1 MSALRR
7 ALQSAVHTADRVV
20 ATAALRCG
28 RERPALLGFMFH
40 GVYENERE
48 ATSGAVAPFQ
58 PATVADLR
66 RTVEYFST
74 HGYRFVT
81 PGEIAAGLEP
91 GGLYAWLTFD
101 DGYANNLRALEV
113 LREFAAPA
121 TFFVS
126 TNHVLEGRGFWW
138 DILYR
143 HRRRRG
149 ATAESISTELAA
161 LQRVGL
167 EELER
172 VIVGECGADAWRPTG
187 DTDRPLTA
195 AELRRLAGEPLAA
208 IGNHTAD
215 HVSLAALS
223 DDGARAQIRAC
234 QQTVADIAGR
244 TPAAIA
250 YPYGFYD
257 ARVVRLARAEGLQV
271 GAVTAPG
278 KNSIH
283 LRGEQAM
290 VVQRYMLRAGPQS
303 LEDECRACRSDLQL
317 INGLRRLRRQG
328 SPDSAAAQSPR

>member
-1 MSALRR
+1 
-7 ALQSAVHTADRVV
+7 
-20 ATAALRCG
+20 
-28 RERPALLGFMFH
+28 MFH
-40 GVYENERE
+40 CVYENERE

-74 HGYRFVT
+74 NGYRFVT

-126 TNHVLEGRGFWW
+126 TNHILQGRAFWW
-138 DILYR
+138 DVLYR
-143 HRRRRG
+143 YRRRHG
-149 ATAESISTELAA
+149 ATAQSISKELAA
-161 LQRVGL
+161 RQRSSL

-172 VIVGECGADAWRPTG
+172 FISSECGPDPWRPAG

-195 AELRRLAGEPLAA
+195 TELRSLAGEPLAA

-215 HVSLAALS
+215 HVALPALS
-223 DDGARAQIRAC
+223 DDGVHAQIRVC
-234 QQTVADIAGR
+234 QEAVADITGR
-244 TPAAIA
+244 VADAIA

-257 ARVVRLARAEGLQV
+257 ARVVRLARAAGLQV
-271 GAVTAPG
+271 GAVTSPG
-278 KNSIH
+278 KNPLS
-283 LRGEQAM
+283 GEQTM
-290 VVQRYMLRAGPQS
+290 VVHRYMLRASAQS
-303 LEDECRACRSDLQL
+303 LDDECRACRSDLQL
-317 INGLRRLRRQG
+317 VNGLRRLRQRR
-328 SPDSAAAQSPR
+328 SPDSDSAQPPR